1 MEIIKGTAYKAEVGF
16 IYDGDSFNLK
26 LISPTG
32 SESQGIICRSQW
44 IDTPETQ
51 KPGKSSIDPLVLK
64 HWEWA
69 EKAKFALMNLIQ
81 NRALITIPYEQDMYK
96 RWVCD
101 IYLDSVLLAN
111 NVQLKQIKSGLA
123 VSQLPFNRH
132 IYNVRETGLLRS
144 IINAA
149 ATANRNKVGLWAE
162 PHMILPYEFKKL
174 SLS

>member
-44 IDTPETQ
+44 IDTPEAQ
-51 KPGKSSIDPLVLK
+51 KPGKTSTDPLILK

-69 EKAKFALMNLIQ
+69 EKAKVALMNLIQ
-81 NRALITIPYEQDMYK
+81 NRALIAIPYEVDQYQ

-101 IYLDSVLLAN
+101 VYRDNLFVSSNI
-111 NVQLKQIKSGLA
+111 QIKLLQSGLA
-123 VSQLPFNRH
+123 VSRLPFNRH
-132 IYNVRETGLLRS
+132 IYNVREATMLRS
-144 IINAA
+144 IIAAA
-149 ATANRNKVGLWAE
+149 ATANRKRLGLWGE
-162 PHMILPYEFKKL
+162 VNMILPYEFKKL
-174 SLS
+174 AL